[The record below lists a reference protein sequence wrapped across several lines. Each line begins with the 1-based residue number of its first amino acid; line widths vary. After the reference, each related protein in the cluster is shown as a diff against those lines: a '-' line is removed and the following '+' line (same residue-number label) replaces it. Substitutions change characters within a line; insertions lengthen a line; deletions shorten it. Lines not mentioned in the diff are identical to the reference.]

1 MTIIR
6 YKDGQNEIFNEAGRQ
21 ALGST
26 SAGKEGLNPKE
37 LLEASLG
44 LCVSINLIE
53 VLKEEGIA
61 LPADGIDIKIT
72 ASKAPGVTSHFTD
85 FDVTVDFPDLP
96 PEDKQRAIAIIEEDC
111 TIGNTLRNLPKIV
124 VRDSKE

>member
-1 MTIIR
+1 MTTIR
-6 YKDGQNEIFNEAGRQ
+6 YKNGQNEIFNEAGRQ

-53 VLKEEGIA
+53 ALKEKGVFVPEG
-61 LPADGIDIKIT
+61 GIDINIT

-85 FDVTVDFPDLP
+85 FDVRVAFPDVSP
-96 PEDKQRAIAIIEEDC
+96 SDKEKIIAAIEEDC

-124 VRDSKE
+124 LRDANE